1 LEVAHKFQN
10 TGYRRLPVVHGSK
23 LAGQVSR
30 RDVLRAEH
38 RLAKEAEVRGAMPN
52 ADPRLIDATD
62 ERRVGDFMDVH
73 AQTATP
79 EDDMLAIAQVFLNS
93 PYRRLPILDGD
104 RLVGQVSRRDLLET
118 AAAILRP
125 QRHRHTAQTLYL
137 SPISATAPPSLG

>member
-1 LEVAHKFQN
+1 
-10 TGYRRLPVVHGSK
+10 
-23 LAGQVSR
+23 
-30 RDVLRAEH
+30 
-38 RLAKEAEVRGAMPN
+38 
-52 ADPRLIDATD
+52 
-62 ERRVGDFMDVH
+62 MDVH

-125 QRHRHTAQTLYL
+125 QPQRHTAQTLYL
-137 SPISATAPPSLG
+137 SPILATAPPSLG